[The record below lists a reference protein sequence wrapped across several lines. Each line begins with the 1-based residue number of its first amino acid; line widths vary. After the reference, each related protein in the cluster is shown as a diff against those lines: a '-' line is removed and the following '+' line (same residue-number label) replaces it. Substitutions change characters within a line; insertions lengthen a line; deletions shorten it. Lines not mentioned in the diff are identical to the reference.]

1 MKKFKWLLLGLLALS
16 GLSCKMVDQI
26 SDTAS
31 ELLEGDLVARVG
43 NHRLH
48 RKELES
54 YIPAG
59 VSPEDSA
66 ALAASYI
73 NAWAQNLLLLDMAE
87 EQLSDEEKDVSQE
100 LEQYRRTLLKY
111 RYEQLY
117 INQRLDTLV
126 TDGEMER
133 FYKDHPDKF
142 KLDRPVAK
150 ARYMVIPA
158 DSRNLKTLRKKI
170 SSEDDSEVLEAD
182 SIAFTAA
189 IKYVDSS
196 DTWMDVLTI
205 AQDLGTDYRTL
216 MGSVK
221 NAFAEVKDD
230 SGNLKIAYF
239 VELVPAGSPAPL
251 EFCQDR
257 VRDIILSNRK
267 HELETR
273 LEQDLLKDAFR
284 NRKFVIY

>member
-1 MKKFKWLLLGLLALS
+1 
-16 GLSCKMVDQI
+16 
-26 SDTAS
+26 
-31 ELLEGDLVARVG
+31 
-43 NHRLH
+43 
-48 RKELES
+48 
-54 YIPAG
+54 
-59 VSPEDSA
+59 
-66 ALAASYI
+66 
-73 NAWAQNLLLLDMAE
+73 
-87 EQLSDEEKDVSQE
+87 
-100 LEQYRRTLLKY
+100 
-111 RYEQLY
+111 
-117 INQRLDTLV
+117 
-126 TDGEMER
+126 
-133 FYKDHPDKF
+133 
-142 KLDRPVAK
+142 
-150 ARYMVIPA
+150 MVIPA

-170 SSEDDSEVLEAD
+170 ASEDDSEVLEAD

-267 HELETR
+267 HDLETR

>member
-66 ALAASYI
+66 ALATSYI

-87 EQLSDEEKDVSQE
+87 EQLSDDEKDVSQE

-230 SGNLKIAYF
+230 GGNLKIAYF
-239 VELVPAGSPAPL
+239 VELVPEGSPAPL

>member
-66 ALAASYI
+66 ALATSYI

-87 EQLSDEEKDVSQE
+87 EQLSDDEKDVSQE

-230 SGNLKIAYF
+230 GGNLKIAYF